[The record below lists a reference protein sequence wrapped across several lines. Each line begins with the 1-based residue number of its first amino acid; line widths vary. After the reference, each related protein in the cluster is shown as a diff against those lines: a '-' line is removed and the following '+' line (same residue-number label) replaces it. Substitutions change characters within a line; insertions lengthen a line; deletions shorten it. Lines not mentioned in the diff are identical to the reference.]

1 MANSFV
7 TNLYPKPTGGVL
19 LRTMTVNSTSDSH
32 SLINSGSDDTSGTI
46 LQGGATAA
54 GFNSVTKYIV
64 IDVQDADCFVSYSG
78 TEPDS
83 TSGHR
88 LYAGRSYTWSKDA
101 AQKALFVATGSTPSV
116 VQASEFTD

>member
-1 MANSFV
+1 
-7 TNLYPKPTGGVL
+7 
-19 LRTMTVNSTSDSH
+19 MTVNSTSDSH

-64 IDVQDADCFVSYSG
+64 LDVQDADCFVSYSG
-78 TEPDS
+78 TEPDA

-88 LYAGRSYTWSKDA
+88 LYLDA
-101 AQKALFVATGSTPSV
+101 LTHGVKTQLKKLFVATGSTASI

>member
-1 MANSFV
+1 
-7 TNLYPKPTGGVL
+7 
-19 LRTMTVNSTSDSH
+19 MTVNSTSDSH

-54 GFNSVTKYIV
+54 GFNSLTKYIV

-78 TEPDS
+78 TEPDA

-101 AQKALFVATGSTPSV
+101 AQKDTLRSNGKYSFSCSSIRVH
-116 VQASEFTD
+116 